1 MGLFL
6 WFWRNVLVV
15 AIGWMVG
22 VSVALAGVIGFIGLV
37 IFYIFRLCGLIDY
50 RVLFFGCALVG
61 ASVLLL
67 VDIVARLVLVVVELF
82 IGVVIVTLGA
92 SVFIWLLLK
101 VGR

>member
-1 MGLFL
+1 M
-6 WFWRNVLVV
+6 LVV